1 MSARLTLATVD
12 FFSRFVTQ
20 PNIHFSVSYNH
31 PSWIMCG
38 HCDIMKKRSVS
49 RRLMS
54 RFRLHR
60 RPCHLLSSLRP
71 LQRVRPPHWWGGSAH
86 PCWYSCLFSS
96 LKPAAATAGKTEA
109 LSGSVGQKCWE
120 LIFVWPQCRAMGPR
134 KGIAGYHWIKTLHN
148 RQTMLFFH
156 GLKHI
161 IAIGFLLDRRGK

>member
-1 MSARLTLATVD
+1 MTDGICPMSALVD
-12 FFSRFVTQ
+12 TGYSQLFFSRFVMQ
-20 PNIHFSVSYNH
+20 PNIHFRVFYNH

-49 RRLMS
+49 RRLIS

-60 RPCHLLSSLRP
+60 SPCHLLSSLRP
-71 LQRVRPPHWWGGSAH
+71 LQRVRPPHWWGGSAQ

-120 LIFVWPQCRAMGPR
+120 TDICLATVSSYGAT
-134 KGIAGYHWIKTLHN
+134 KGHRRLP
-148 RQTMLFFH
+148 
-156 GLKHI
+156 
-161 IAIGFLLDRRGK
+161 LDQDTP

>member
-71 LQRVRPPHWWGGSAH
+71 LQRVRQ
-86 PCWYSCLFSS
+86 CWYSCLFSS

-120 LIFVWPQCRAMGPR
+120 TDICLAAVSSYGAT
-134 KGIAGYHWIKTLHN
+134 KGHRRLP
-148 RQTMLFFH
+148 
-156 GLKHI
+156 
-161 IAIGFLLDRRGK
+161 LDQDTP